1 MDNTAQVARS
11 AAVAAWINLA
21 LGLALGLLLHTVD
34 RSVPVLLLPMLFW
47 CARKAAVAWQKKN
60 ENIIFGVQA

>member
-47 CARKAAVAWQKKN
+47 CAA
-60 ENIIFGVQA
+60 